1 MATLARVDW
10 VWWIPPAYREA
21 YQAGALTDETVPL
34 LELKRAHSGD
44 AWRPFGAAML
54 GADAVPKRVETREWF
69 LRHVR
74 GVRNLALDDGTP
86 IASAEDL
93 WQLGVEEEALEQA
106 FFLDL
111 LTAIWN
117 LGRLDEGLKK
127 TLRAPPGSLGSAP
140 SSDGIAAGAAPA
152 VYMLPATATESLT
165 ATS

>member
-10 VWWIPPAYREA
+10 VWWVPPAYREA

-44 AWRPFGAAML
+44 AWRPFGSALL
-54 GADAVPKRVETREWF
+54 GGDAVPKRLETREWF

-74 GVRNLALDDGTP
+74 AVRNLALDDGTP

-93 WQLGVEEEALEQA
+93 WRLGVEEEALEQS

-117 LGRLDEGLKK
+117 LGRLEDGLKK
-127 TLRAPPGSLGSAP
+127 TLRAPLGLSGSAM
-140 SSDGIAAGAAPA
+140 STDGTAVAAGPGASTW
-152 VYMLPATATESLT
+152 PATATESRT
-165 ATS
+165 A

>member
-21 YQAGALTDETVPL
+21 YRAGALTDETVPM

-44 AWRPFGAAML
+44 AWRPFGAAL
-54 GADAVPKRVETREWF
+54 GGDAVPKRLETREWF

-93 WQLGVEEEALEQA
+93 WRLGVEEEALEQS

-117 LGRLDEGLKK
+117 LGRLEEGLKK
-127 TLRAPPGSLGSAP
+127 NWPSRLGLSGSAT
-140 SSDGIAAGAAPA
+140 STDGTAAAAGPAASTW
-152 VYMLPATATESLT
+152 PATATESRT
-165 ATS
+165 A

>member
-10 VWWIPPAYREA
+10 VWWVPPAYREA
-21 YQAGALTDETVPL
+21 YQSGALTDDTVPL

-44 AWRPFGAAML
+44 AWRPFGSALL
-54 GADAVPKRVETREWF
+54 GGDAVPKRLETREWF

-74 GVRNLALDDGTP
+74 AVRNLALDDGTP

-93 WQLGVEEEALEQA
+93 WRLGVEEEALEQS

-117 LGRLDEGLKK
+117 LGRLEDGLKK
-127 TLRAPPGSLGSAP
+127 TLRAPLGLSGSAM
-140 SSDGIAAGAAPA
+140 STDGTAVAAGPAASTW
-152 VYMLPATATESLT
+152 PATATESRT
-165 ATS
+165 A

>member
-10 VWWIPPAYREA
+10 VWWVPPAYREA
-21 YQAGALTDETVPL
+21 YQAGALTDDTVPL

-44 AWRPFGAAML
+44 AWHPFGSALL
-54 GADAVPKRVETREWF
+54 GGDAVPKRLETREWF

-93 WQLGVEEEALEQA
+93 WRLGVEEEALEQS

-117 LGRLDEGLKK
+117 LGRLEDGLKK
-127 TLRAPPGSLGSAP
+127 TLRALPGWSPSAM
-140 SSDGIAAGAAPA
+140 STDGTAAGAGPA
-152 VYMLPATATESLT
+152 ASTWPATATESRT
-165 ATS
+165 A

>member
-10 VWWIPPAYREA
+10 VWWVPPAYREA
-21 YQAGALTDETVPL
+21 YRAGELTDETVPL

-44 AWRPFGAAML
+44 AWRPFGSALL
-54 GADAVPKRVETREWF
+54 GGDAVPKRLETREWF

-74 GVRNLALDDGTP
+74 AVRNLALDDGTP

-93 WQLGVEEEALEQA
+93 WRLGVEEEALEQS

-117 LGRLDEGLKK
+117 LGRLEDGLKK
-127 TLRAPPGSLGSAP
+127 SFRSGRGLSP
-140 SSDGIAAGAAPA
+140 SVMSTDGIAAGAGPGGSTW
-152 VYMLPATATESLT
+152 PATATESRT
-165 ATS
+165 A

>member
-10 VWWIPPAYREA
+10 VWWVPPAFREA
-21 YQAGALTDETVPL
+21 YRAGALTDDTVPL

-44 AWRPFGAAML
+44 AWRPFGSALL
-54 GADAVPKRVETREWF
+54 GGDAVPKRLETREWF

-93 WQLGVEEEALEQA
+93 WRLGVEEEALEQA

-111 LTAIWN
+111 LTAVWN
-117 LGRLDEGLKK
+117 LGRLEEGLKK
-127 TLRAPPGSLGSAP
+127 TLRALPGWSP
-140 SSDGIAAGAAPA
+140 SVTSTDGTAAGAGPA
-152 VYMLPATATESLT
+152 ASTWPATATESRT
-165 ATS
+165 A

>member
-21 YQAGALTDETVPL
+21 YRAGELTDETVPL

-44 AWRPFGAAML
+44 AWRPFGSALL
-54 GADAVPKRVETREWF
+54 GGDAVPKRLETREWF

-74 GVRNLALDDGTP
+74 AVRNLSLDDGTP

-93 WQLGVEEEALEQA
+93 WRLGVEEEALEQS

-111 LTAIWN
+111 LTAIWH
-117 LGRLDEGLKK
+117 LGRLEDGLKK
-127 TLRAPPGSLGSAP
+127 SLRSGRGLSGSVMST
-140 SSDGIAAGAAPA
+140 DGTAAGAGPA
-152 VYMLPATATESLT
+152 ASTWPATATESRT
-165 ATS
+165 A

>member
-93 WQLGVEEEALEQA
+93 WRLGVEEEALEQS

-117 LGRLDEGLKK
+117 LGRLEDGLKK
-127 TLRAPPGSLGSAP
+127 SLRSGRGLSGSAT
-140 SSDGIAAGAAPA
+140 STDGTAAAAVPA
-152 VYMLPATATESLT
+152 VFTLPGTVTESP
-165 ATS
+165 AE

>member
-21 YQAGALTDETVPL
+21 YRTGELTDETVPL

-44 AWRPFGAAML
+44 AWRPFGSALL
-54 GADAVPKRVETREWF
+54 GGDAVPKRLETREWF

-74 GVRNLALDDGTP
+74 AVRNLSLDDGTP

-93 WQLGVEEEALEQA
+93 WRLGVEEEALEQS

-117 LGRLDEGLKK
+117 LGRLEEGLKK
-127 TLRAPPGSLGSAP
+127 NWPSRLGLSPSAM
-140 SSDGIAAGAAPA
+140 STDGTAAAAGPAASTW
-152 VYMLPATATESLT
+152 PATATESRT
-165 ATS
+165 A

>member
-10 VWWIPPAYREA
+10 CWWIPPAYREA
-21 YQAGALTDETVPL
+21 YRAGEFTDETVPL

-44 AWRPFGAAML
+44 AWRPFGSALL
-54 GADAVPKRVETREWF
+54 GGDAVPKRLETREWF

-74 GVRNLALDDGTP
+74 GVRNLALDDGSP

-93 WQLGVEEEALEQA
+93 WRLGVEEEALEQS

-117 LGRLDEGLKK
+117 LGRLEEGLKK
-127 TLRAPPGSLGSAP
+127 NWPSRLGLSGSAT
-140 SSDGIAAGAAPA
+140 STDGTAAGAGPA
-152 VYMLPATATESLT
+152 ASTWPATATESRT
-165 ATS
+165 A

>member
-10 VWWIPPAYREA
+10 CWWIPPAYREA
-21 YQAGALTDETVPL
+21 YGAGELTDETVPL

-54 GADAVPKRVETREWF
+54 GADAVPKRLETREWF

-93 WQLGVEEEALEQA
+93 WRLGVEEEALEQS

-117 LGRLDEGLKK
+117 LGRLEDGLKK
-127 TLRAPPGSLGSAP
+127 SLRSGRGFSPSAM
-140 SSDGIAAGAAPA
+140 STDGTAAGAGPGASTW
-152 VYMLPATATESLT
+152 PATATESRT
-165 ATS
+165 A

>member
-10 VWWIPPAYREA
+10 CWWIPPAYREA

-44 AWRPFGAAML
+44 AWRPFGSALL
-54 GADAVPKRVETREWF
+54 GGDAVPKRLETREWF

-74 GVRNLALDDGTP
+74 AVRNLSLDDGTP

-93 WQLGVEEEALEQA
+93 WRLGVEEEALEQS

-117 LGRLDEGLKK
+117 LGRLEEGLKK
-127 TLRAPPGSLGSAP
+127 NWPWRLGSSP
-140 SSDGIAAGAAPA
+140 SATSTDGTAAGAGPA
-152 VYMLPATATESLT
+152 ASTWPATATESRT
-165 ATS
+165 A

>member
-21 YQAGALTDETVPL
+21 YRTGELTDETVPL

-44 AWRPFGAAML
+44 AWRPFGSALL
-54 GADAVPKRVETREWF
+54 GSDAVPKRLETREWF

-74 GVRNLALDDGTP
+74 GVRNLTLDDGTA

-93 WQLGVEEEALEQA
+93 WRLGVEEEALEQA

-127 TLRAPPGSLGSAP
+127 TLRAPPGLSPSAM
-140 SSDGIAAGAAPA
+140 STDGTAAGAGPGAFTW
-152 VYMLPATATESLT
+152 PATATESRT
-165 ATS
+165 A